1 VALVAAVALLT
12 FGAASRNFGIIAG
25 VADYPGTIPD
35 LEYTDDDA
43 IAMWETLTCDPEWAA
58 GDVTLLLDGAATK
71 AGVVHAIQEISS
83 LIVEGDTLLFYFSGH
98 GTVGPDVPPLDEAD
112 GKDEYLCLYG
122 STLPEFLSDDEL
134 ESLLSSC
141 AGADMV
147 IALDTCYSGGQLSS
161 VRSINTGPAPREA
174 DGFAADLSR
183 LTRSAVIGPQDL
195 GEVGSPLVA
204 LSACREAELAWELGP
219 PTSHGLFTAYLLEA
233 MGGGADDT
241 GDENGRVAAEE
252 CFNYLVPRV
261 AAVSD
266 GLHLDQHPAMLD
278 LYDGNLDFL
287 RDLSD
292 GPTASFTVNPTQ
304 ATAPAAVQ
312 LDASSSSASAG
323 RVLTSF
329 VWDFGDGASE
339 TLSSPASV
347 SHTYVTAL
355 ESEEFEVVLTVV
367 DDTGLLDT
375 ARGTVTVTN
384 CQPVAGFEWRASG
397 DPAAW
402 EAGDITA
409 IVSVPQ
415 FAIELRSLAPERE
428 APGNAGVPLPCE
440 SVPTNYANHNLS
452 YDPEGQ
458 GVGGDGWGI
467 ARYEIDFGDGTQIS
481 VPADP
486 LDGHLDSLSHSYTVV
501 TDVVSFVV
509 TVRAFDELGGQG
521 AWSRRLTLR
530 RDGECRTQCMDLL
543 DPGWHMIALPGE
555 LCGACGEPGGGLCCA
570 LCDDLDPCFLFHYD
584 PTSGGYLMVPPC
596 DAIDASVGMGLWVH
610 VSEATTLCAPVTAPT
625 ETVCIPMQAGWN
637 QVGNPFDFEV
647 LLSNTRIRYQGVEV
661 TLEQAQG
668 NGWIS
673 MYLFGYDAGSSG
685 YVMVM
690 PPNGM
695 LEPMTGYWL
704 RAYVECELCVDPIP
718 APPFPPS
725 RVERADLTAMS
736 AAGTPTPPAPPMM
749 RAMDVSVL
757 DGLVVGNEPNPIR
770 SEHTTTFKVTGPKS
784 DLVGAI
790 RVEIYDLSGQLV
802 WREEVQG
809 RETQWHT
816 NDLRGDLLANGAYLY
831 QIWVQVGGTWL
842 PTGIRKLAVVR

>member
-1 VALVAAVALLT
+1 
-12 FGAASRNFGIIAG
+12 
-25 VADYPGTIPD
+25 
-35 LEYTDDDA
+35 
-43 IAMWETLTCDPEWAA
+43 
-58 GDVTLLLDGAATK
+58 
-71 AGVVHAIQEISS
+71 
-83 LIVEGDTLLFYFSGH
+83 
-98 GTVGPDVPPLDEAD
+98 
-112 GKDEYLCLYG
+112 
-122 STLPEFLSDDEL
+122 
-134 ESLLSSC
+134 
-141 AGADMV
+141 
-147 IALDTCYSGGQLSS
+147 
-161 VRSINTGPAPREA
+161 
-174 DGFAADLSR
+174 
-183 LTRSAVIGPQDL
+183 
-195 GEVGSPLVA
+195 
-204 LSACREAELAWELGP
+204 
-219 PTSHGLFTAYLLEA
+219 
-233 MGGGADDT
+233 
-241 GDENGRVAAEE
+241 
-252 CFNYLVPRV
+252 
-261 AAVSD
+261 
-266 GLHLDQHPAMLD
+266 
-278 LYDGNLDFL
+278 
-287 RDLSD
+287 
-292 GPTASFTVNPTQ
+292 
-304 ATAPAAVQ
+304 
-312 LDASSSSASAG
+312 
-323 RVLTSF
+323 
-329 VWDFGDGASE
+329 
-339 TLSSPASV
+339 
-347 SHTYVTAL
+347 
-355 ESEEFEVVLTVV
+355 
-367 DDTGLLDT
+367 
-375 ARGTVTVTN
+375 
-384 CQPVAGFEWRASG
+384 
-397 DPAAW
+397 
-402 EAGDITA
+402 
-409 IVSVPQ
+409 
-415 FAIELRSLAPERE
+415 
-428 APGNAGVPLPCE
+428 
-440 SVPTNYANHNLS
+440 
-452 YDPEGQ
+452 
-458 GVGGDGWGI
+458 
-467 ARYEIDFGDGTQIS
+467 
-481 VPADP
+481 
-486 LDGHLDSLSHSYTVV
+486 
-501 TDVVSFVV
+501 
-509 TVRAFDELGGQG
+509 
-521 AWSRRLTLR
+521 
-530 RDGECRTQCMDLL
+530 
-543 DPGWHMIALPGE
+543 
-555 LCGACGEPGGGLCCA
+555 
-570 LCDDLDPCFLFHYD
+570 
-584 PTSGGYLMVPPC
+584 MVPPC